1 MGGAL
6 EIGLHDPGMTTLH
19 RAGLAGLW
27 MTLERAEA
35 DPEAQ
40 VLRGLGSW
48 RLERDAVRL
57 EWEDE
62 AFFPRLFRYA
72 YPITPRGLMSL
83 ALLGDPDARRAE
95 VCAFHNGL
103 LDTFLQHPKSRKLG
117 GPTRHEA
124 FVVEDQQQLVS
135 YRPIADHRFRWEGF
149 SPERPQPVAG
159 WLLPGGVVRHYV
171 HAGPTSL
178 EEPPGRALALRFG
191 PAGCGYFL
199 VHQRRREGTRTYRT
213 AVVVPEVR
221 DLKRYARHARGWSP
235 ARLQELSTAGPAEAA
250 LRFLTLRAADKQGNL
265 MGVAG
270 CQVLGFTTLPWSP
283 QQRVRAYVLST
294 QEADQGQL
302 RRYERICRYLAPQV
316 RRRADGDAWLD
327 VPQVPELAAENLLHR
342 RPWWHGFATWTAD
355 PRLRQHVIGFESK
368 GLKQMVNDETVTP
381 EVEARIFVQACHEA
395 WRNRLGQLSERARH
409 QGLSFESLAQGE
421 RERLRAA
428 LTRCKT
434 QADFRACITDLWAR
448 AGYLSTLQQSWV
460 QVLPFLGERWRAGR
474 DLALLALA
482 SYRGEPSDEAEATEA
497 PAAEI
502 SRGV

>member
-27 MTLERAEA
+27 MTLERAKA

-40 VLRGLGSW
+40 ALRGLGSW

-62 AFFPRLFRYA
+62 AFFPRLFHYA

-124 FVVEDQQQLVS
+124 FKVEGQQQLVP

-149 SPERPQPVAG
+149 SPDRPQPVAG

-221 DLKRYARHARGWSP
+221 DLERYARHACGRFP
-235 ARLQELSTAGPAEAA
+235 AQLEELSTAGPAEAA
-250 LRFLTLRAADKQGNL
+250 LRFLTLLHADDEQDDL
-265 MGVAG
+265 EVAG
-270 CQVLGFTTLPWSP
+270 CQVLGFTTLAWSP

-294 QEADQGQL
+294 READRGQL
-302 RRYERICRYLAPQV
+302 QRYGHIRRHLAPQV
-316 RRRADGDAWLD
+316 RRRADGDTWLD
-327 VPQVPELAAENLLHR
+327 VPQVPELAAGNLLHR

-355 PRLRQHVIGFESK
+355 PRLRQHVIGFESR
-368 GLKQMVNDETVTP
+368 GLNRMLNDETVTP
-381 EVEARIFVQACHEA
+381 EADAQTFVRACHEA
-395 WRNRLGQLSERARH
+395 WRRRLGQLGERARD
-409 QGLSFESLAQGE
+409 QGLSPESLAQRE

-428 LTRCKT
+428 LARCKT

-448 AGYLSTLQQSWV
+448 AGYLRTLQQSWV
-460 QVLPFLGERWRAGR
+460 QILPFLDRRWRAGR

-482 SYRGEPSDEAEATEA
+482 SYRSEPSDDAEAAETS
-497 PAAEI
+497 AAET